1 MLSFHIKTKLYLY
14 FVFSIIRHGK
24 FINNLS
30 KVINTSG
37 QALIYLT
44 THMIQQEPFPGLISF
59 TRLNTQCL
67 LIEVTEGSLKITL
80 LKPGLNEIFMRLI
93 SIKKKKDVGG
103 EGGAASVQTIK
114 KSSSMV
120 PSHMVS
126 KHDF

>member
-14 FVFSIIRHGK
+14 FVFSIIRHDK

-44 THMIQQEPFPGLISF
+44 THMIQQGPFPGLISF
-59 TRLNTQCL
+59 TRLNTQYL
-67 LIEVTEGSLKITL
+67 LIEVTDGSLKIT

-93 SIKKKKDVGG
+93 SIKKKKMG
-103 EGGAASVQTIK
+103 GGASVETIK

-126 KHDF
+126 KHGF

>member
-93 SIKKKKDVGG
+93 SIKKKRCGRGG
-103 EGGAASVQTIK
+103 GGGFCTNYKEKQLNG
-114 KSSSMV
+114 
-120 PSHMVS
+120 PQSHGQQA
-126 KHDF
+126 